1 MASSLSMYLDIRA
14 QSLKKVEKTR
24 LSWSKDFFQ
33 KKLGLKING
42 KIYNCVDE
50 IAFLLDG

>member
-1 MASSLSMYLDIRA
+1 MAFLLSMYLDVRA
-14 QSLKKVEKTR
+14 QSLKRIQWGKKGKS

-42 KIYNCVDE
+42 QDMQW
-50 IAFLLDG
+50 